1 MRFVEMGGK
10 LHHLSKRRMRGRRS
24 VSDLRVMRIATHRGD
39 DNTMR
44 LAIYGAGY
52 VGLVTSVCF
61 AELGHTVVAADKDPE
76 VVARLADGVPTL
88 YEPGLE
94 ELLRANMRSGRLTFT
109 TSTREALQNAEI
121 VFLCVGTPSRPDGR
135 ADLSQMDEV
144 VRTIAPMLNGY
155 TLIVE
160 KSTVPVDTASCIIRT
175 LRRLTGTRD
184 GYEVASNPEFLREGS
199 AIEDFLHPDRIVIGA
214 DSPRAQALLLDLYR
228 RDFVCPILLTD
239 IKNAELIK
247 HAANAFLATKI
258 SFINMVADLCER
270 VGADISMVAKGI
282 GLDQRI
288 GPRFL
293 QAGLGFGGSCFPKDL
308 KSFVRIA
315 EDLGVDFS
323 LLREVERINESR
335 VPRLLKTLNE
345 ALWVLQHKTVG
356 VLGVAFKA
364 NTDDVR
370 NAPSLRA
377 IPLLREQGALLR
389 IYDPQAAAKIGTH
402 FPEEAGLHYVRSA
415 YEAATGAHAL
425 LILTDWDEFRS
436 LDWARLRGLMR
447 TPTIVDG
454 RNLFD
459 PATVRELGFEYYS
472 LGRSNAQDSPA
483 AETSARVEPA
493 HAPLS
498 PHMYTASLP
507 AIAGGDD
514 D

>member
-1 MRFVEMGGK
+1 
-10 LHHLSKRRMRGRRS
+10 
-24 VSDLRVMRIATHRGD
+24 
-39 DNTMR
+39 MR
-44 LAIYGAGY
+44 LAIFGAGY

-61 AELGHTVVAADKDPE
+61 AELGHAVVAADKDPE

-94 ELLRANMRSGRLTFT
+94 NILRANLRAGRLTFT
-109 TSTREALQNAEI
+109 TSTTEALQHAEI
-121 VFLCVGTPSRPDGR
+121 VFLCVGTPGGADGR
-135 ADLSQMDEV
+135 ADLSQIDEV
-144 VRTIAPMLNGY
+144 VRSIAPMLNGY

-214 DSPRAQALLLDLYR
+214 DSLRAQALLLDLYR

-270 VGADISMVAKGI
+270 VGADISMVAEGI
-282 GLDQRI
+282 GLDHRI
-288 GPRFL
+288 GPDFL

-308 KSFVRIA
+308 KALVRIG

-323 LLREVERINESR
+323 LLREVERINVAR
-335 VPRLLKTLNE
+335 AARLIKMLNE
-345 ALWVLQHKTVG
+345 ALWVLRQKTVG
-356 VLGVAFKA
+356 VLGVAFKS
-364 NTDDVR
+364 NTDDIR
-370 NAPSLRA
+370 NAPSLHV
-377 IPLLREQGALLR
+377 IPQLREQGVSLR
-389 IYDPQAAAKIGTH
+389 IYDPQAAAKIAAQ
-402 FPEEAGLHYVRSA
+402 FPGGAGLQYVGSA
-415 YEAATGAHAL
+415 YEAAKGAHAL

-436 LDWARLRGLMR
+436 LDWRQLRCLMR
-447 TPTIVDG
+447 TPVIVDG

-459 PATVRELGFEYYS
+459 PATMHDRGFEYYS
-472 LGRSNAQDSPA
+472 FGRNNAQDSPG
-483 AETSARVEPA
+483 AEVLGRAKPA
-493 HAPLS
+493 HGSYPF
-498 PHMYTASLP
+498 PPRIDSLP
-507 AIAGGDD
+507 TVAGGKDD
-514 D
+514 